1 MGEEKSGFEASWDPG
16 QDNSLVSNEHHMI
29 MHGAHS
35 VCVGNEWFVVTTGPG
50 WRREVQSGMVHLGSE
65 GTKIK
70 TSYGGNRT
78 ESEFKCVTFC
88 V

>member
-35 VCVGNEWFVVTTGPG
+35 VCVWGM
-50 WRREVQSGMVHLGSE
+50 SGLW
-65 GTKIK
+65 
-70 TSYGGNRT
+70 
-78 ESEFKCVTFC
+78 
-88 V
+88 